1 MHSDLRFLTSD
12 LRIPNNFFTL
22 ISVSCN
28 VQKIDAS
35 YIVKAENLESVYIDK
50 HYDLVVECKRGSKNA
65 CFELYRLYSKAM
77 LNVAFRIVGSIDE
90 AEDVL
95 QEAFLD
101 AFTRVKDF
109 RQETTFGL
117 WLKQIVV
124 HRSINLLRKRR
135 LDLVE
140 LGDDQMDNIAEEEDD
155 SDEELQY
162 KVAQVKDAMKELPE
176 GYRLVISLYL
186 LEGYDHEEIG
196 QILNISENTSRTQ
209 FLRAKR
215 KLNEILI
222 KRGITS

>member
-1 MHSDLRFLTSD
+1 
-12 LRIPNNFFTL
+12 
-22 ISVSCN
+22 
-28 VQKIDAS
+28 
-35 YIVKAENLESVYIDK
+35 
-50 HYDLVVECKRGSKNA
+50 
-65 CFELYRLYSKAM
+65 M
-77 LNVAFRIVGSIDE
+77 LNIAFRIVGSIEE

-101 AFTRVKDF
+101 AFNRVKDF

-124 HRSINLLRKRR
+124 HRAINLLRKRK
-135 LDLVE
+135 LDLIE
-140 LGDDQMDNIAEEEDD
+140 LEDGHIENIAEEESED
-155 SDEELQY
+155 DEEIQY
-162 KVAQVKDAMKELPE
+162 KVAQVKEAMKELPE

-215 KLNEILI
+215 KLYEILTR
-222 KRGITS
+222 KGIAS

>member
-1 MHSDLRFLTSD
+1 M
-12 LRIPNNFFTL
+12 
-22 ISVSCN
+22 
-28 VQKIDAS
+28 
-35 YIVKAENLESVYIDK
+35 ESVYIDK
-50 HYDLVVECKRGSKNA
+50 HYDLVVECKRGSKKA

-77 LNVAFRIVGSIDE
+77 LNVAFRIVGNVDE

-101 AFTRVKDF
+101 AFNRVKDF

-135 LDLVE
+135 LELVE
-140 LGDDQMDNIAEEEDD
+140 LEDGQLDNIPDEEIESEEEV
-155 SDEELQY
+155 QY

-215 KLNEILI
+215 KLNEILTR
-222 KRGITS
+222 RGITS